1 MFPVERDGINWF
13 SPISVLALSKIQDSG
28 MRVPLR
34 SQRGLSA
41 RLQLNYLER
50 NYVELW
56 RIGSLYKVLLNNWY
70 TILCNLK
77 FDRLGSRITL
87 MLIPLIRR
95 SGMLPFD
102 LWKVIQI
109 FQHFVLICYGL
120 MCSIKAG
127 FV

>member
-56 RIGSLYKVLLNNWY
+56 RIGSLYKVLLNN
-70 TILCNLK
+70 
-77 FDRLGSRITL
+77 
-87 MLIPLIRR
+87 
-95 SGMLPFD
+95 
-102 LWKVIQI
+102 
-109 FQHFVLICYGL
+109 
-120 MCSIKAG
+120 
-127 FV
+127 